1 MFVIVWL
8 QRDGFPTKV
17 SGFFDSV
24 EEARSNLTTKGYKI
38 EVDNRVGH
46 GAPDEGLC
54 YRKKGFYSEVAYI
67 RTMQLS
73 KT

>member
-17 SGFFDSV
+17 SGSFDSI
-24 EEARSNLTTKGYKI
+24 EEARTALTARGYKI
-38 EVDNRVGH
+38 DVDNRVGC

-54 YRKKGFYSEVAYI
+54 YRKKEFYSEIAYI
-67 RTMQLS
+67 RVIETL
-73 KT
+73 